1 MKLKRPRRKRKTK
14 FWREE
19 KAGPETRPAGLVF
32 RFGALL
38 LRVIPEG
45 VDARFGRTLAA
56 ALLTITGLAWL
67 VSRRSGILILSLGCR
82 AREGQRR
89 GLGRD
94 LEAHIAEVG
103 YPGAV
108 GPGVSSEAAKEAR
121 RTLSTS

>member
-1 MKLKRPRRKRKTK
+1 MKSKRPRRKRKTNL
-14 FWREE
+14 WREE

-32 RFGALL
+32 RIDALL
-38 LRVIPEG
+38 LRVVPEG

-67 VSRRSGILILSLGCR
+67 APRRSGILLLTLGR
-82 AREGQRR
+82 RTREGLGW

-94 LEAHIAEVG
+94 LEAHVAEVG
-103 YPGAV
+103 HTGTV
-108 GPGVSSEAAKEAR
+108 GPGVSTKAAKEAR